1 MRGSGSG
8 KRNEDDNEG
17 LFTAP
22 LELWQDCTRAGTVC
36 VGTSDEN
43 ESGGAFATRR
53 TVTISI
59 QNGLHKYYIY
69 NHMYRVSTCLSPYQP
84 YLNR

>member
-1 MRGSGSG
+1 MRHTGAKNPLVSYDAMRRLSV
-8 KRNEDDNEG
+8 EY
-17 LFTAP
+17 AP
-22 LELWQDCTRAGTVC
+22 CPYGHAPGQVLT

-59 QNGLHKYYIY
+59 QNGLHKYYVY
-69 NHMYRVSTCLSPYQP
+69 NHMYRASTCS
-84 YLNR
+84 